1 MKKIIEFLM
10 RPWTKYKERQAY
22 KKRLE
27 QLRKADP
34 FIYK

>member
-10 RPWTKYKERQAY
+10 RPWTKYKQRKALA
-22 KKRLE
+22 KRLE

>member
-1 MKKIIEFLM
+1 MKKLLEFLM
-10 RPWTKYKERQAY
+10 RPWTQYKKRKEL